1 MSEKGLLSWKKRNQT
16 VLYWNEF
23 TGFISESYI
32 NKKYDLE
39 FAYPLSIFGSNFT
52 SDPLLKSGEV
62 DSIDAVT
69 AATDAMKI
77 KQCSQSII

>member
-1 MSEKGLLSWKKRNQT
+1 MNLVVLLQ
-16 VLYWNEF
+16 VLLLC
-23 TGFISESYI
+23 SESYI

-77 KQCSQSII
+77 KQFSQSII